1 MIVNEVCIKLNEIK
15 FIVTDFDGVWT
26 DNKVYT
32 DSHGNESVRSCKYDS
47 LGLKFFREQHNIPI
61 FIISSETNS
70 CVSMRCKKLM
80 IPLISSTTN
89 KLAALIREVDRRKV
103 DLTNVLFV
111 GNDLNDL
118 NVMSHV
124 GLRVTV
130 ADAPKEI
137 KELSDIILSKNG
149 GDGAM
154 RELFELF
161 GLK

>member
-1 MIVNEVCIKLNEIK
+1 MIVNQACINFSEIK

-32 DSHGNESVRSCKYDS
+32 DSHGNETVRSCKYDS
-47 LGLKFFREQHNIPI
+47 LGLKFFREQYNIPI
-61 FIISSETNS
+61 LVISSEKNS
-70 CVSMRCKKLM
+70 CVIMRCEKLK
-80 IPLISSTTN
+80 IPLINSTYD
-89 KLAALIREVDRRKV
+89 KVSALIREANRRKV
-103 DLTNVLFV
+103 NLANVLFV

-118 NVMSHV
+118 SVMSHV
-124 GLRVTV
+124 GLSVTV

-137 KELSDIILSKNG
+137 KKQSDIVLSNNG